1 MTFYFEKLIVWQKSL
16 ALTKIVYKIIKTLP
30 KEEQYSLIDQMRRA
44 SISIMSNIAEWSG
57 RSSNADKN
65 HFFVMAK
72 WSSMEL
78 ASQFIL
84 MRELGYIISEEEYV
98 ESLRLIEDISSMLFS
113 LSTK

>member
-1 MTFYFEKLIVWQKSL
+1 MPFYFEKLIVWQKSL

-30 KEEQYSLIDQMRRA
+30 REEQYSLIDQMRRA

-65 HFFVMAK
+65 HFFVIAK

-78 ASQFIL
+78 ASQLIL
-84 MRELGYIISEEEYV
+84 MKELGYTLSDEEYA

-113 LSTK
+113 LTKK